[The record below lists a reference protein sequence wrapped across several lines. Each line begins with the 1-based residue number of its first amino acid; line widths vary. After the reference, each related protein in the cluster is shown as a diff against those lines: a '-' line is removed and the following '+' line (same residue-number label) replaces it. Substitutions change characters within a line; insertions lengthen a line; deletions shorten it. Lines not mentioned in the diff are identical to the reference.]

1 MKVAV
6 FAYSRQGCKTARKV
20 MEYFAGNEV
29 QTYTMERYEE
39 EGFGAIQ
46 KPSKSFYGPIFA
58 WADAMVF
65 VGSIGIAV
73 REIAPHVKNKLVDP
87 AVVSIDELGKF
98 VVPLLSGH
106 IGGANDLALDL
117 AGVLGSTPVITTATD
132 INKKFS
138 VDAWAARHGL
148 FITNMTAAKTV
159 SATILE
165 RNVPLMSDLPIVTN
179 LPNGVVVGEN
189 GDVGICIS
197 WRKKKPFDE
206 TLLLVPPVLHLGIGC
221 RRGTPAEQIC
231 SAVEHVLQEHG
242 IHHRAIKQVTSIDL
256 KRDEEGLNAFCA
268 EMKWPAV
275 FYSAQELNAVAG
287 EFIPSACV
295 LRVTGVDNVCERS
308 AMIGAEKLLVR
319 KTIHNSVTVAVAA
332 KHWEVRFE

>member
-20 MEYFAGNEV
+20 MEFFSNNEV
-29 QTYTMERYEE
+29 RAYTMERYEE

-46 KPSKSFYGPIFA
+46 KPSKTFYGPIFE

-73 REIAPHVKNKLVDP
+73 REIAPHVKNKLIDP

-117 AGVLGSTPVITTATD
+117 AMLLDSTPVITTATD

-138 VDAWAARHGL
+138 VDAWAARQGL
-148 FITNMTAAKTV
+148 FITNLNAAKTV

-165 RNVPLMSDLPIVTN
+165 RNVPLKSDLPIVTK
-179 LPNGVVVGEN
+179 LPNGAVVGEC

-197 WRKKKPFDE
+197 CFKKKPFDE
-206 TLLLVPPVLHLGIGC
+206 TLLLVPPILHLGIGC
-221 RRGTPAEQIC
+221 RRGTSAEAIKE
-231 SAVEHVLQEHG
+231 AVELVLNEHQL
-242 IHHRAIKQVTSIDL
+242 HHKAIKQVASIDL
-256 KRDEEGLNAFCA
+256 KADEAGLLEYCRDKKF
-268 EMKWPAV
+268 PAV
-275 FYSAQELNAVAG
+275 FYTADELQAVPG
-287 EFIPSACV
+287 EFTASERV
-295 LRVTGVDNVCERS
+295 LQVTGVDNVCERS
-308 AMIGAEKLLVR
+308 AMIGAEKLLVK
-319 KTIHNSVTVAVAA
+319 KTSHNGVTVAVAA
-332 KHWEVRFE
+332 EHWEVRFE